1 MELRRILSLKRII
14 IIVALCILNCV
25 LFASSMSN
33 TDKKNAYDEQKQA
46 DYINSYY
53 EHVDNVVGNADN
65 LLGFTIFQTSQSNS
79 YADIIKTKEDYER
92 FLDIDIKVCSEMA
105 MNAITEY
112 DYVFYL
118 CGFIMII
125 IVYAMLEE
133 RDNRMWNLTY
143 TAKKGRFGIG
153 AKRCAILVVSAF
165 CVLFVNIASVVIMAF
180 ATHRDYESLLNP
192 IQALKKYA
200 DCTYMLNSVQ
210 YIMASILIG
219 WIALVFF
226 SFLVMM
232 IFIIMRN
239 RKNALLMI
247 GIITGLEFLLY
258 KGIDSKSIYHLFK
271 EINII
276 NMIDVHAMLQTY
288 NNIQLFGYIY
298 SYVEFILICM
308 VIVIIACMIISVL
321 ARGLMRPEGR
331 KGIFDKFYEA
341 VYRLYQR
348 LFARSSVIFKEFH
361 KLVFSGKSVYVILTV
376 IVLSAY
382 FINTGFYEYSDYNK
396 RKEKLYAEHGGE
408 DYSYILDEIDKTD
421 ASVQEAVDKYQAVLE
436 KFNAKEADLS
446 EVMSAYNEVN
456 YQRSSR
462 EYYNEYTE
470 KMEYLNEL
478 KDTKNI
484 QGFLM
489 SDRGYEQLIG
499 KQGNRREL
507 VLLAIFVAG
516 IVIINSQNRKMEIKT
531 GMRSIVRASV
541 RGRTWISVR
550 RAIAD
555 AVLILILYLYIYGLE
570 FVVFI
575 KRIGIELSY
584 INAPVQSLTFME
596 DYALRISIAQ
606 YITIK
611 LIINLAIGIFA
622 AIITRI
628 DFKKK

>member
-14 IIVALCILNCV
+14 VIAALCVLNCI

-33 TDKKNAYDEQKQA
+33 TDKKNAYDVQKQT

-79 YADIIKTKEDYER
+79 YADIIKTKEDYGKL
-92 FLDIDIKVCSEMA
+92 LDIDIKVCSEMA

-112 DYVFYL
+112 AYVFYL
-118 CGFIMII
+118 SGFIMVII
-125 IVYAMLEE
+125 IYAMLEE

-143 TAKKGRFGIG
+143 TAKRGRFGIG

-165 CVLFVNIASVVIMAF
+165 CVLFVNIVSVVIIAF

-192 IQALKKYA
+192 IQALKSYA

-210 YIMASILIG
+210 YIIVSLLIG
-219 WIALVFF
+219 WVALVFF

-247 GIITGLEFLLY
+247 GMITGLEFLLY

-276 NMIDVHAMLQTY
+276 NMIDIHAMLQTY
-288 NNIQLFGYIY
+288 NNIQMFGYIY
-298 SYVEFILICM
+298 SYLEFIMICM

-321 ARGLMRPEGR
+321 ARGFMRPEGR
-331 KGIFDKFYEA
+331 KGIFDRIYEA
-341 VYRLYQR
+341 IYRLYQR
-348 LFARSSVIFKEFH
+348 VFTKCGIVFKEFH

-396 RKEKLYAEHGGE
+396 RKEKLYAEHGGN
-408 DYSYILDEIDKTD
+408 DYSYILGEIDKAEVSLQD
-421 ASVQEAVDKYQAVLE
+421 AVSKYQAVSE
-436 KFNAKEADLS
+436 KFNAKEVDLS
-446 EVMSAYNEVN
+446 EAMSAYNEVK
-456 YQRSSR
+456 YQQTNLD
-462 EYYNEYTE
+462 YYTEYTE
-470 KMEYLNEL
+470 KLEYLEEL
-478 KDTKNI
+478 ENTRNI
-484 QGFLM
+484 RGCLM

-507 VLLAIFVAG
+507 VLLVIFVAG

-541 RGRTWISVR
+541 KGRTWISVR

-555 AVLILILYLYIYGLE
+555 GVLIILLYLYIYGLE
-570 FVVFI
+570 FAIFV

-584 INAPVQSLTFME
+584 INAPIQSLTFME

-606 YITIK
+606 YIIIK
-611 LIINLAIGIFA
+611 LLIYLLIGVLA

>member
-165 CVLFVNIASVVIMAF
+165 CVLFINIASVVIMAF

-232 IFIIMRN
+232 IF
-239 RKNALLMI
+239 
-247 GIITGLEFLLY
+247 
-258 KGIDSKSIYHLFK
+258 
-271 EINII
+271 
-276 NMIDVHAMLQTY
+276 
-288 NNIQLFGYIY
+288 
-298 SYVEFILICM
+298 
-308 VIVIIACMIISVL
+308 
-321 ARGLMRPEGR
+321 
-331 KGIFDKFYEA
+331 
-341 VYRLYQR
+341 
-348 LFARSSVIFKEFH
+348 
-361 KLVFSGKSVYVILTV
+361 
-376 IVLSAY
+376 
-382 FINTGFYEYSDYNK
+382 
-396 RKEKLYAEHGGE
+396 
-408 DYSYILDEIDKTD
+408 
-421 ASVQEAVDKYQAVLE
+421 
-436 KFNAKEADLS
+436 
-446 EVMSAYNEVN
+446 
-456 YQRSSR
+456 
-462 EYYNEYTE
+462 
-470 KMEYLNEL
+470 
-478 KDTKNI
+478 
-484 QGFLM
+484 
-489 SDRGYEQLIG
+489 
-499 KQGNRREL
+499 
-507 VLLAIFVAG
+507 VLLDNGF
-516 IVIINSQNRKMEIKT
+516 
-531 GMRSIVRASV
+531 
-541 RGRTWISVR
+541 
-550 RAIAD
+550 
-555 AVLILILYLYIYGLE
+555 
-570 FVVFI
+570 
-575 KRIGIELSY
+575 
-584 INAPVQSLTFME
+584 
-596 DYALRISIAQ
+596 
-606 YITIK
+606 
-611 LIINLAIGIFA
+611 
-622 AIITRI
+622 
-628 DFKKK
+628 